1 MSKNTARAVAIFVG
15 LLIGSPVGILLF
27 HKPEAVG
34 VGLDPWLLLGAIVGG
49 PGILISSAFPGQNR
63 IAKLILAFLVCWLFY
78 GTICYLVLLLFRRK
92 K

>member
-1 MSKNTARAVAIFVG
+1 MSKNTARPVAIFVG
-15 LLIGSPVGILLF
+15 FLVSSPVGFLLF

-34 VGLDPWLLLGAIVGG
+34 VGLDPWLLLGAIAGG

-78 GTICYLVLLLFRRK
+78 GTICYVVLLLFRRK
-92 K
+92 E